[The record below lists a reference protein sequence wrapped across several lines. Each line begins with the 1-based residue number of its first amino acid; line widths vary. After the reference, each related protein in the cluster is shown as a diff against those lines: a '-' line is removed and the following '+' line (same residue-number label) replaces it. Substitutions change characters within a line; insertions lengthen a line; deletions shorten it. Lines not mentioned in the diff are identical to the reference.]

1 MFKSISSISLL
12 LLVSA
17 AVATAES
24 RTGDPTLQFRR
35 DQTAYIVA
43 FKGDGRPDF
52 TAESEVT
59 KAFEK
64 KKAFRLTNRL
74 QESDFVFV
82 LFGDYTRPREFIHR
96 DLGESGEI
104 MTGAAAMAM
113 TPQDYTLHKGDLEAL
128 RGAAVWRE
136 LVSSG
141 GWGGM
146 TIVNGRSRLPKKAA
160 DKFHKS
166 ALKKK

>member
-1 MFKSISSISLL
+1 M
-12 LLVSA
+12 
-17 AVATAES
+17 
-24 RTGDPTLQFRR
+24 QFRHN
-35 DQTAYIVA
+35 QTAYIVA

-59 KAFEK
+59 KAFKNKK
-64 KKAFRLTNRL
+64 KKAFKLTNRL

-82 LFGDYTRPREFIHR
+82 LFGDYTRPRDFMDR
-96 DLGESGEI
+96 GESGEI

-128 RGAAVWRE
+128 RGASVWRE

-146 TIVNGRSRLPKKAA
+146 TIVNGRSRLPKKAV

>member
-1 MFKSISSISLL
+1 MFKRIASISVL

-17 AVATAES
+17 AELTAETT
-24 RTGDPTLQFRR
+24 TGEPTLQFRQ

-43 FKGDGRPDF
+43 FKGDGKPDF

-59 KAFEK
+59 KAFKK
-64 KKAFRLTNRL
+64 KKAFKLTNRL
-74 QESDFVFV
+74 MESDFVFV
-82 LFGDYTRPREFIHR
+82 LFGDYTRPRNFTDH
-96 DLGESGEI
+96 GESGEI

-113 TPQDYTLHKGDLEAL
+113 TPQDYTLHKGDLEGL

-146 TIVNGRSRLPKKAA
+146 TVVNGRSRLPKKAV
-160 DKFHKS
+160 DKFHKAVS
-166 ALKKK
+166 KKK